1 MERRPDPHDRRARQ
15 LFTTEKARELLQP
28 MRARAAAV
36 YEQVLAGMSEAERE
50 ALHEGLKTIIA
61 NLAAAEQGSGDD
73 PDGDVRSNRQPAERK
88 FA

>member
-1 MERRPDPHDRRARQ
+1 
-15 LFTTEKARELLQP
+15 

-61 NLAAAEQGSGDD
+61 NLAAAEQGCCRFFS
-73 PDGDVRSNRQPAERK
+73 RNRHPLHGLTALGNSSRRPRK
-88 FA
+88 QKEPG